1 MTSDGAGA
9 AAATAQ
15 LLAGKTALVAGAL
28 CGCGP
33 AIVRRFVAHG
43 ARVLAGDVDDA
54 AGEAL
59 IGQINRQSGDR
70 GPGNQRAG
78 GASAAFT
85 SLDVRSETGWRQAVT
100 RAEATFGAVT
110 VLVNCTVTAAPSG
123 IEETSETE
131 WDQKLEA
138 DLTGSWL
145 GMKYCIPAIRRAG
158 GGAVVN
164 TSSIGAIVGSGGA
177 AASHSAAAG
186 VLMLSRTAAI
196 EYARQHIRIN
206 AVLCGPADPAQLAA
220 LDDEQRQRLIAATPM
235 GRLATPDE
243 LADAYVFLAS
253 DLASFVTGTALV
265 VDGGYTAM

>member
-1 MTSDGAGA
+1 
-9 AAATAQ
+9 
-15 LLAGKTALVAGAL
+15 
-28 CGCGP
+28 
-33 AIVRRFVAHG
+33 VRRFVAHG
-43 ARVLAGDVDDA
+43 ARVLAGDVGDA
-54 AGEAL
+54 AGATL
-59 IGQINRQSGDR
+59 IDTINRRS
-70 GPGNQRAG
+70 G
-78 GASAAFT
+78 GASAVFT
-85 SLDVRSETGWRQAVT
+85 SLDVRSETDWQQAVA
-100 RAEATFGAVT
+100 RAEVAFGMVT
-110 VLVNCTVTAAPSG
+110 ILVNSTMTAAPSG

-131 WDQKLEA
+131 WDQALDAE
-138 DLTGSWL
+138 LTGAWL

-164 TSSIGAIVGSGGA
+164 TSSIGAIVGSGRA

-206 AVLCGPADPAQLAA
+206 AVLCGPADPAQLAS
-220 LDDEQRQRLIAATPM
+220 LDHEQRQRLIDATPI
-235 GRLATPDE
+235 GRVATPEE